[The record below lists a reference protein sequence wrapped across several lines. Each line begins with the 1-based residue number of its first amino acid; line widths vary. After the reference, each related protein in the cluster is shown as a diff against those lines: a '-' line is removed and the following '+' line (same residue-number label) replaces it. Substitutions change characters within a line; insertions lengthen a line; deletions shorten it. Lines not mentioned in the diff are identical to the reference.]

1 MVMHT
6 DIVKTNKTAVL
17 VSSSNIYY
25 IQDYGYVFRQLL
37 VIFKSIPF
45 R

>member
-6 DIVKTNKTAVL
+6 NIMKTNKTAVL

-25 IQDYGYVFRQLL
+25 KQDYGYIFRQL
-37 VIFKSIPF
+37 VIFKPVPF
-45 R
+45 P